1 MLFLV
6 VSFITLQ
13 YKLFLA
19 ASFVTVQYEVILV
32 VSSILAICGSVIYS
46 SYLW

>member
-32 VSSILAICGSVIYS
+32 VSSLLAISGSVIYS